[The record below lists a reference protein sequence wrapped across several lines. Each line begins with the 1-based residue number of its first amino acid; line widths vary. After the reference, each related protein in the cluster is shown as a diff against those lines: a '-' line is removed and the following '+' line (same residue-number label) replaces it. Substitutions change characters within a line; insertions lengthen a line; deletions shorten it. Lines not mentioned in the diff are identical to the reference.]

1 LNNIIDVRFK
11 KRYGTKKKEVIEK
24 LKNGEFTSKAEPP
37 YQNEFSVHQDTY

>member
-1 LNNIIDVRFK
+1 MSDSK
-11 KRYGTKKKEVIEK
+11 KDTERKKKKVIEK